1 MKKIIIKILSII
13 LKKSNNEVREV
24 IKKFRFNI
32 KKYLIYYRLKLTNIF
47 FNLKLSSYL
56 KLSKAKKGNEYD
68 EIYDTLDILINKKK
82 VRRILEI
89 GIGGHNLDYE
99 GGESLFCWQGYF
111 ANSKVYGA
119 DIIDKSFIDFKNI
132 KTIILDQGNSE
143 ELEIVGKNLGM
154 FDIIIDDGSHFANH
168 QRISF
173 NTLFKYLNDGGIYII
188 EDVAGSYE
196 SSLFGDPD
204 LSIEKNNVTYFS
216 EITHAVNS
224 YTLLK
229 EYKEKLSDKIDIG
242 KIFFSKT
249 IILIQKKIK
258 KEETFSR
265 AEMERDLKNY
275 NQNNKTI
282 HGYEDL
288 KGKIK

>member
-1 MKKIIIKILSII
+1 MKKIIIKILSVI
-13 LKKSNNEVREV
+13 LKKNIIEISVM
-24 IKKFRFNI
+24 IKKIRFNI
-32 KKYLIYYRLKLTNIF
+32 KKYSIYYRLRFINFF
-47 FNLKLSSYL
+47 FNFKLSSFI
-56 KLSKAKKGNEYD
+56 KLSGAKKGDEYND
-68 EIYDTLDILINKKK
+68 IYNTLDILINKKK
-82 VRRILEI
+82 VKKILEI
-89 GIGGHNLDYE
+89 GIGGHNLDYR
-99 GGESLFCWQGYF
+99 GGESLLCWQGF
-111 ANSKVYGA
+111 FTNSKIYGA
-119 DIIDKSFIDFKNI
+119 DIIDKSFIDFKNL
-132 KTIILDQGNSE
+132 KTIILDQGNIE
-143 ELEIVGKNLGM
+143 ELDAVGKNFGM

-196 SSLFGDPD
+196 TSLFGDPD

-224 YTLLK
+224 YTLLQ
-229 EYKEKLSDKIDIG
+229 EHKEKLNDKIDIG

-258 KEETFSR
+258 NEKTFSR
-265 AEMERDLKNY
+265 SEMERDLKNY

-288 KGKIK
+288 KSKVK